1 MQRRSRLQER
11 HEADSNRC
19 TTRHRKV
26 RPASEMLSAPGA
38 TRATFFRA
46 KLSRQRDLTPTLR
59 SRRAADARDQGIITL
74 VRLSADLSMF
84 EEEIR
89 AIVERPFTSIFLLTL
104 VMTLVMRKLIET
116 HRVLN
121 KPKKE

>member
-1 MQRRSRLQER
+1 
-11 HEADSNRC
+11 
-19 TTRHRKV
+19 
-26 RPASEMLSAPGA
+26 
-38 TRATFFRA
+38 
-46 KLSRQRDLTPTLR
+46 
-59 SRRAADARDQGIITL
+59 
-74 VRLSADLSMF
+74 MF